1 MTYALTFL
9 AGVAVAAVLM
19 WYYVGIV
26 AKSARNPKARLEYNA
41 IAIACALI
49 KAGRE
54 PTDALVESI
63 GLADGFGIDINT
75 TTAGVGGEKE
85 RP

>member
-26 AKSARNPKARLEYNA
+26 TKSARNPKARLEYNA

-49 KAGRE
+49 KAGVR
-54 PTDALVESI
+54 PSDAIEDSI
-63 GLADGFGIDINT
+63 DLSHSFGDRIDWE
-75 TTAGVGGEKE
+75 VK
-85 RP
+85 P

>member
-1 MTYALTFL
+1 MTYAITFL

-26 AKSARNPKARLEYNA
+26 TKSARNPKARLEYNA

-49 KAGRE
+49 KAGMKPPQAIE
-54 PTDALVESI
+54 ESI
-63 GLADGFGIDINT
+63 DLAHAFGGQIDWE
-75 TTAGVGGEKE
+75 VK
-85 RP
+85 P

>member
-26 AKSARNPKARLEYNA
+26 TKSARNPKARLEYNA

-49 KAGRE
+49 KAGYGIDRSI
-54 PTDALVESI
+54 VESVEM
-63 GLADGFGIDINT
+63 AKDFAAEIDQE
-75 TTAGVGGEKE
+75 VQ
-85 RP
+85 P

>member
-19 WYYVGIV
+19 WYYAGIV
-26 AKSARNPKARLEYNA
+26 TKSARNPKARLEYNA

-49 KAGRE
+49 RAGMK
-54 PTDALVESI
+54 PADAIEESVD
-63 GLADGFGIDINT
+63 LAHVFGDRID
-75 TTAGVGGEKE
+75 KE
-85 RP
+85 F